1 MPVYCG
7 KRSAGICV
15 VVGPKKSSTYSSEYA
30 SGFFEP
36 AASHLSAAPSPRNE
50 GLLGQAPRLAGLFT
64 SWVVASLLWPLS
76 LAMPATTP
84 LFASNVSEADS
95 LTVNVE
101 SGGGIRAMAQVFF
114 PAKPEI
120 IQAILTDYGHWPE
133 LFDVRMKVASLA
145 IEHGVATTDLRIEH
159 ALLPGERRLVSES
172 RTLPNGG
179 LMTDLKAGD
188 FKRYHRVWKLGPAGG
203 GNRTK
208 AEFELVVEIDS
219 IVPDWLVALA
229 MRRELEAHFRIVK
242 EKALA
247 RANEGR

>member
-1 MPVYCG
+1 V
-7 KRSAGICV
+7 SDEFI
-15 VVGPKKSSTYSSEYA
+15 
-30 SGFFEP
+30 SGC
-36 AASHLSAAPSPRNE
+36 SMRLWDRLL
-50 GLLGQAPRLAGLFT
+50 GLLTAL
-64 SWVVASLLWPLS
+64 SVACLLWSFFIAVGGTRPV
-76 LAMPATTP
+76 
-84 LFASNVSEADS
+84 FAGDVSETDR

-101 SGGGIRAMAQVFF
+101 SGGGIRAIAQVFF

-120 IQAILTDYGHWPE
+120 IQAILSDYGHWPE

-172 RTLPNGG
+172 RTLPGGG

-188 FKRYHRVWKLGPAGG
+188 FKRYHRVWKLGPGG
-203 GNRTK
+203 DGSGTK

-219 IVPDWLVALA
+219 LVPDWLIAVA
-229 MRRELEAHFRIVK
+229 MRRELEAHFRIVR

-247 RANEGR
+247 RTNEGK

>member
-1 MPVYCG
+1 MPFYCG
-7 KRSAGICV
+7 KRSAGIGV
-15 VVGPKKSSTYSSEYA
+15 VLGPKKSSTYSSEYA

-36 AASHLSAAPSPRNE
+36 TASHIPATPSPRNE
-50 GLLGQAPRLAGLFT
+50 GLLGQTPRLARLPT
-64 SWVVASLLWPLS
+64 SWIVACLLWSLS
-76 LAMPATTP
+76 LAVPATTP
-84 LFASNVSEADS
+84 LFASNVSETDS

-188 FKRYHRVWKLGPAGG
+188 FKRYHRVWKLGSVGD

-219 IVPDWLVALA
+219 IVPDWLVAMA
-229 MRRELEAHFRIVK
+229 MRRELEAHFRIVR

-247 RANEGR
+247 RANEGK